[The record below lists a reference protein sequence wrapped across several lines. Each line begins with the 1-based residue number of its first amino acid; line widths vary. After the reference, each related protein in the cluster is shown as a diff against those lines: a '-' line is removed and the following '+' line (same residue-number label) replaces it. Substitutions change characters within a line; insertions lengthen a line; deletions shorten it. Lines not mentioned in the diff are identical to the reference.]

1 MMLRN
6 LTILVILTSCGE
18 DNMSQPNPK
27 KIPYELNQ
35 HDDLRIDNYYWMR
48 DDSRSNNEIIAYLES
63 ENNFADGWFS
73 KEKDYQTAI
82 VSELMNQ
89 VPDMETSFQVQNN
102 GYLYYQKIQK
112 DDQLPKYYKKAKN
125 SGVEIM
131 YLDANLKLQTQD
143 YYSIGSISV
152 SYTHLTLPTTPYV

>member
-35 HDDLRIDNYYWMR
+35 HGDQRIDNYYWMR

-73 KEKDYQTAI
+73 KEKDYKTSI

-102 GYLYYQKIQK
+102 ATYIIKRFKKMISYLSII
-112 DDQLPKYYKKAKN
+112 KK
-125 SGVEIM
+125 
-131 YLDANLKLQTQD
+131 LKMTVLRLCILTQ
-143 YYSIGSISV
+143 I
-152 SYTHLTLPTTPYV
+152 